1 MTLSAISTTLAPHT
15 GRLSTGCSGKQPT
28 TPARS
33 LFERTKAIDGNRR
46 PNSDPH
52 RKRCKQAEFLVYRQT
67 SWSAIRGIAVCNAA
81 AEARVLAIQANH
93 PTAVHRPVSVTPAW
107 YF

>member
-1 MTLSAISTTLAPHT
+1 MAAPSTKHPMTLGPVSTAL
-15 GRLSTGCSGKQPT
+15 
-28 TPARS
+28 PA
-33 LFERTKAIDGNRR
+33 LNGYAIDGHRW
-46 PNSDPH
+46 PNTDPH

-81 AEARVLAIQANH
+81 AEARVLALQANH
-93 PTAVHRPVSVTPAW
+93 PSAVQRPVSVTPAW